1 MPREHTVTIRIKKNK
16 TSFLMEYSIK
26 LENLVSPGVMDAKTL
41 SGSSKELVIYG
52 KTLQWPLLMMAKM
65 QTQIRNP

>member
-1 MPREHTVTIRIKKNK
+1 
-16 TSFLMEYSIK
+16 MEYSIK

-41 SGSSKELVIYG
+41 SGSLKELVIYG